1 LGIDAG
7 DNERKVTEER
17 VKFIDSLTPSPEQ
30 RAKKVFDIIDK
41 HNKSLYSEQLQTLE
55 KVDNW
60 DILCYCVT
68 HMISLVNVY
77 SWLSLP
83 AKHLKFL
90 VFNAHYLYP
99 KGHGVIKDA

>member
-1 LGIDAG
+1 LDIDAG
-7 DNERKVTEER
+7 DNERKVTQER
-17 VKFIDSLTPSPEQ
+17 INFIDSLTDNPEV
-30 RAKKVFDIIDK
+30 RAKRVFDIIEN
-41 HNKSLYSEQLQTLE
+41 HNHSIYSDY

-60 DILCYCVT
+60 DILCFCVS
-68 HMISLVNVY
+68 HLISLVNVY
-77 SWLSLP
+77 DWLKLP